1 MGGTDCTY
9 EFYMITMSYVQGFL
23 TQYIQVGQMFKL
35 LSSIAQLSLNCKQ
48 KDRSRNLQSAK
59 VSLQLRAKLYLLYL
73 TKLQSVSAWDGNEE

>member
-9 EFYMITMSYVQGFL
+9 EFYMITMSCVQGFL

-35 LSSIAQLSLNCKQ
+35 LSSIAQLSFNCKQ
-48 KDRSRNLQSAK
+48 KDRSQNLQSAE